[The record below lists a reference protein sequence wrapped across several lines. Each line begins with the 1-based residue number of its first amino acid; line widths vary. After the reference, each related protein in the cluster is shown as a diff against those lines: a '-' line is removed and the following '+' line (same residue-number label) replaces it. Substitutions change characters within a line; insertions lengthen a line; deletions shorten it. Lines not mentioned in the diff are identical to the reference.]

1 MHAKTRASP
10 PRSLTRTASSRC
22 LVATRAALT
31 AVVWAFA
38 CAAHAQSGPVVPAS
52 HIPPAVQLEVRALA
66 REFDSALVA
75 DCAPEKCV
83 SKGCAYVDHVAV
95 DLPRTASLPGLAS
108 TTSEA
113 GPGSVPPQE
122 YLTEAVCQ
130 FAFEKNV
137 NDKDVRALVRR
148 LAQRLSKAWL
158 KVTVVPEQLE
168 PVPATLRE
176 SPPDKPPPTPPPP
189 EVPAAADQD
198 PEPPPPWTFDVAV
211 HELWSELLPHFA
223 WMIAVVMATIAALL
237 LIWGGRRLGKESVE
251 EKLLAT
257 QLAGGA
263 GGVGPSAGGT
273 NGTSSAAAAA
283 DAALEAASAKA
294 AADAAAD
301 AAFVKEQER
310 LWTERINNADPHD
323 GTVLPLF
330 REWLRAGEFDLLA
343 KAVFVFGDRV
353 SQAISGDAELAMKKM
368 EFAEHLK
375 NVEEAELPPPS
386 EFFRRLNHHAVSS
399 LLLSQDDVQIY
410 RSLVEEFGSQGILR
424 LTEALGPHYGALM
437 LAMVP
442 LDAQRGAVQI
452 MTPESRVA
460 FADTL
465 LASTRISREETAYLF
480 DVLRAAKNGKDLPAP
495 PAKNAKNVVDRGREI
510 DAAGALSALLSRI
523 DPAARAVLFQ
533 RALQRFGGS
542 LPQWY
547 ENIVYGDMLGKLRD
561 DLKNDIILDVDVRAL
576 AAWLSV
582 QDPVWAESFAHT
594 LPASVQSALEA
605 SRASAAGHEHLQLAR
620 RGQQELA
627 AALKK
632 QAARGRLSFQG
643 LLG

>member
-1 MHAKTRASP
+1 MRTVPPHQHHRTHAPVAQGLRA
-10 PRSLTRTASSRC
+10 AC
-22 LVATRAALT
+22 LVATVLSVAPLARAQT
-31 AVVWAFA
+31 
-38 CAAHAQSGPVVPAS
+38 GPVVPAS

-66 REFDSALVA
+66 REFDSALIA

-83 SKGCAYVDHVAV
+83 SKGCAYIDHVAV

-130 FAFEKNV
+130 FAFEKSV
-137 NDKDVRALVRR
+137 GDKDVRALQRR

-158 KVTVVPEQLE
+158 KVSVVPEQLE

-176 SPPDKPPPTPPPP
+176 SPPDKPPPPPPP
-189 EVPAAADQD
+189 DTTDDADKK
-198 PEPPPPWTFDVAV
+198 PEPPAPWTFDVAV
-211 HELWSELLPHFA
+211 RELWSQLLPHFA
-223 WMIAVVMATIAALL
+223 WMIAVVLATLAALV

-251 EKLLAT
+251 EKLVAA
-257 QLAGGA
+257 QLADG
-263 GGVGPSAGGT
+263 SAGAAGSAGT
-273 NGTSSAAAAA
+273 NGNGAAAA
-283 DAALEAASAKA
+283 DAALAAENAKS

-310 LWTERINNADPHD
+310 LWTERITNADPHD

-343 KAVFVFGDRV
+343 KAVFVFGDKV

-375 NVEEAELPPPS
+375 NVEESELPPPS

-452 MTPESRVA
+452 MTAESRVA

-480 DVLRAAKNGKDLPAP
+480 DVLRAAKSGTELPAP
-495 PAKNAKNVVDRGREI
+495 PAKNVRGVVDRGREI

-523 DPAARAVLFQ
+523 DPAARALLFQ

-547 ENIVYGDMLGKLRD
+547 ENIVYGDMLTKLRD
-561 DLKNDIILDVDVRAL
+561 DLKNDIVLDVEVGAL

-582 QDPVWAESFAHT
+582 QDPVWAETFAHT
-594 LPASVQSALEA
+594 LPTSVQSALEA
-605 SRASAAGHEHLQLAR
+605 SRASSASYEHLQLVR
-620 RGQQELA
+620 QGQHELA
-627 AALKK
+627 TAMKK